1 MTENIL
7 QDTALLT
14 PALMVPLLPLVGFLI
29 NGLLGNKLPKSITG
43 WLAAL
48 AVLGSFLCS
57 VSIFNGLA
65 AKDAIHID
73 LFNWISFGNTSIA
86 FGLQIDSLTT
96 TMLLV
101 VTGIGFL
108 IHLYSISYMHDDEG
122 FTRFFTY
129 LNLFIFFMLMLIMG
143 SNYLMMFIGW
153 EGVGLCS
160 YLLIGFWFK
169 NDAYNHAA
177 KKAFV
182 MNRIGDLGFLLGMFF
197 MLFHFGTLDF
207 DGVATAATGLGSN
220 HILIVSITLL
230 FFIGAM
236 GKSAQIP
243 LYTWLPDA
251 MAGPTPVS
259 ALIHAATMVTA
270 GIYMVVRSNVLFAL
284 APHTLDVVLITGV
297 ATSVFAAVIGL
308 MQNDIKKVL
317 AYSTVS
323 QLGLMFA
330 ALGLG
335 AFSSGMFHVVTHAF
349 FKALLFL
356 GSGSVIH
363 ALHGEQ
369 DIRKMG
375 GLAKKIKIT
384 YITFLIGSLAISG
397 IPPFA
402 GFFSKDEIL
411 AKAFEQNPLVWGI
424 LSISSMMT
432 AFYMFRLVYLTF
444 NGNFRGTEETKKHI
458 HESPA
463 IMTVP
468 LIILAI
474 LSIIGGFMGLPE
486 VLGFPHRFASY
497 LSHITDASK
506 NLLPTTHHLSHPT
519 EYALIATAVI
529 MAIAAIFY
537 ARNQYVT
544 KGYLPSDDEKALPA
558 LQKAVANKFYVDE
571 IYDKIFV
578 KPIQVLS
585 DLFLV
590 LVDKLIIDL
599 LVNATAWFVG
609 LTGRTLRLL
618 QTGNT
623 GFYIFAMVSGMIILL
638 LIRLFI

>member
-48 AVLGSFLCS
+48 AVLGSFICS
-57 VSIFNGLA
+57 VSIFNGLD

-108 IHLYSISYMHDDEG
+108 IHLYSIGYMHDDEG
-122 FTRFFTY
+122 FTRFFAY

-169 NDAYNHAA
+169 NEAYNNAA

-207 DGVATAATGLGSN
+207 DGVANAATGLGSN

-230 FFIGAM
+230 LFVGAM

-308 MQNDIKKVL
+308 MQNDIKKIL

-375 GLAKKIKIT
+375 GLGKYIKIT

-411 AKAFEQNPLVWGI
+411 AKAFEHNLLVWGI
-424 LSISSMMT
+424 LSVSSMMT

-444 NGNFRGTEETKKHI
+444 NGNFRGSDETKKYI
-458 HESPA
+458 HESSA
-463 IMTVP
+463 IMTIP
-468 LIILAI
+468 LVILAI
-474 LSIIGGFMGLPE
+474 LSVIGGFIGLPA
-486 VLGFPHRFASY
+486 VLGFTHSFAAY

-506 NLLPTTHHLSHPT
+506 NLLPHAHHLSHAT
-519 EYALIATAVI
+519 EYVLIATAVI
-529 MAIAAIFY
+529 AAIAAIFY
-537 ARNQYVT
+537 ARNQYVS
-544 KGYLPSDDEKALPA
+544 KASLPADDVQALPA
-558 LQKAVANKFYVDE
+558 LQKAVVNKFYVDE

-590 LVDKLIIDL
+590 LIDKLIIDL

-638 LIRLFI
+638 VIRLFI